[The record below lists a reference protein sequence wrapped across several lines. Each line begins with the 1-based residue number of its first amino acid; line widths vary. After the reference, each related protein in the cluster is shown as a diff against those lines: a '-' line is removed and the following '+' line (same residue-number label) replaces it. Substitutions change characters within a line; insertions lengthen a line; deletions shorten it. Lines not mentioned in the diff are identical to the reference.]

1 MIILAIEDN
10 RQEMALLREALS
22 NFTNIAILVEHR
34 VRRL

>member
-1 MIILAIEDN
+1 MIILASEDN
-10 RQEMALLREALS
+10 RQGMALLREALS